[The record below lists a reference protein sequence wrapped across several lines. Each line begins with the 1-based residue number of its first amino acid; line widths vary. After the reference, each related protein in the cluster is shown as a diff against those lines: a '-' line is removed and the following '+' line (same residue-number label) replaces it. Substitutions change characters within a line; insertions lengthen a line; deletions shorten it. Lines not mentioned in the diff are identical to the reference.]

1 MSAAETLLALEHAR
15 VLPVVVI
22 DRASEA
28 EGLAR
33 ALLAGGIPCAEVTLR
48 TEAGLDAI
56 AGMSAVAGFTV
67 VAGTVLTAADAE
79 NAISAG
85 AVAVVSP
92 GLDDG
97 VVRMAERHGVAAV
110 PGVATATEVQRALAL
125 GVDRVKFFPAA
136 VSGGVEAIAALAGPF
151 PSVRFLPSGGVTLT
165 SASQY
170 LAHPSVF
177 AVSGSW
183 MVPRDALGDVDR
195 IRALAERTSRELAS

>member
-1 MSAAETLLALEHAR
+1 MSAVRSLLVLEDAR

-22 DRASEA
+22 DDAGHA

-48 TEAGLDAI
+48 TDAGLDAI
-56 AGMSAVAGFTV
+56 SAMSAVEGFTV
-67 VAGTVLTAADAE
+67 VAGTVLTAGDAE

-92 GLDDG
+92 GLDEG
-97 VVRMAERHGVAAV
+97 VVRVARLRDTGVV
-110 PGVATATEVQRALAL
+110 PGIATATELQRAVSL
-125 GVDRVKFFPAA
+125 GVQRVKFFPAA
-136 VSGGVEAIAALAGPF
+136 VSGGVAAIAALAGPF
-151 PSVRFLPSGGVTLT
+151 PTVRFLPSGGVTLA
-165 SASQY
+165 SAPQY

-183 MVPRDALGDVDR
+183 MVPRDGLGDSER
-195 IRALAERTSRELAS
+195 IRALAARTTEELRS